1 MRRLYPQVV
10 CRGQVERETLS
21 GIGRRVSGLFIHR
34 LCQVT
39 RHSLDSVVIS
49 AHLGLTALTQYGN
62 YYAVMAAVAE
72 LTSAVTRALTASV
85 GNALVTK
92 SRAENYRDFQAIQL
106 LYMWL
111 CAVCTVCLFGLYQ
124 PFMRLWMGEGLMLGP
139 GRMALFCAYFFTSR
153 MGEVCYT
160 YRQAA
165 GLWGEDRVRPAAEA
179 AGNLLLNVLLVRII
193 GMSGVLLST
202 ILCLVGINA
211 AWGSRILFRHCFTGE
226 RQSGYL
232 LRLAYYA
239 GATGLCCAVT
249 GLCCARLAPGGAAG
263 LAVRLALCLT
273 VPNLI
278 LPALLLRLPEF
289 GDAMALARRVLR
301 KGA

>member
-1 MRRLYPQVV
+1 MIVLKQVSKQFQTEDGTV
-10 CRGQVERETLS
+10 DALKN
-21 GIGRRVSGLFIHR
+21 VS
-34 LCQVT
+34 
-39 RHSLDSVVIS
+39 IS
-49 AHLGLTALTQYGN
+49 IPDG
-62 YYAVMAAVAE
+62 
-72 LTSAVTRALTASV
+72 
-85 GNALVTK
+85 
-92 SRAENYRDFQAIQL
+92 DI
-106 LYMWL
+106 
-111 CAVCTVCLFGLYQ
+111 FG
-124 PFMRLWMGEGLMLGP
+124 
-139 GRMALFCAYFFTSR
+139 
-153 MGEVCYT
+153 
-160 YRQAA
+160 
-165 GLWGEDRVRPAAEA
+165 
-179 AGNLLLNVLLVRII
+179 II

-211 AWGSRILFRHCFTGE
+211 AWGSHILFRHCFTGE

-289 GDAMALARRVLR
+289 GDAMALARRALR

>member
-1 MRRLYPQVV
+1 
-10 CRGQVERETLS
+10 
-21 GIGRRVSGLFIHR
+21 
-34 LCQVT
+34 
-39 RHSLDSVVIS
+39 
-49 AHLGLTALTQYGN
+49 
-62 YYAVMAAVAE
+62 
-72 LTSAVTRALTASV
+72 
-85 GNALVTK
+85 
-92 SRAENYRDFQAIQL
+92 
-106 LYMWL
+106 
-111 CAVCTVCLFGLYQ
+111 
-124 PFMRLWMGEGLMLGP
+124 
-139 GRMALFCAYFFTSR
+139 
-153 MGEVCYT
+153 
-160 YRQAA
+160 
-165 GLWGEDRVRPAAEA
+165 
-179 AGNLLLNVLLVRII
+179 
-193 GMSGVLLST
+193 MSGVLLST